1 MPNNTLAKNHLS
13 SLAQKG
19 RYGDTE
25 LVHVN
30 SKEKNMLEAMGGAGT
45 INPKTGLKEY
55 FPWMAAIA
63 GASFLLSAAQ
73 STQAGQMQ
81 SSAASSGIGAIDSSL
96 SYLNKGLT
104 QLEQSADDKKTL
116 ALSKFDK
123 NLSDLSNKAG
133 ESVINLN
140 KSIKDFIGKS
150 NLVSAAGISEKNSSL
165 SRRIQFGF
173 ESGQE
178 GLIGQLGETIAGI
191 EEFQE
196 SEKTRI
202 NLERQ
207 RLLREKG
214 LLQEQES
221 SWYLGKNLGF

>member
-1 MPNNTLAKNHLS
+1 M
-13 SLAQKG
+13 
-19 RYGDTE
+19 
-25 LVHVN
+25 
-30 SKEKNMLEAMGGAGT
+30 
-45 INPKTGLKEY
+45 
-55 FPWMAAIA
+55 
-63 GASFLLSAAQ
+63 
-73 STQAGQMQ
+73 
-81 SSAASSGIGAIDSSL
+81 
-96 SYLNKGLT
+96 
-104 QLEQSADDKKTL
+104 
-116 ALSKFDK
+116 
-123 NLSDLSNKAG
+123 
-133 ESVINLN
+133 
-140 KSIKDFIGKS
+140 
-150 NLVSAAGISEKNSSL
+150 AGISEKNSSL